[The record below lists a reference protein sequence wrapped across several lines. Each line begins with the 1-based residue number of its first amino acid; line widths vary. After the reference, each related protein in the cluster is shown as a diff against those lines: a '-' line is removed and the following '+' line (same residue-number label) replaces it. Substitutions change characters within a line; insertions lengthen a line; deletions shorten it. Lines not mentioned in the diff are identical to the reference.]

1 MLWEGPAFKNKLTI
15 GAQIIAVDGTAYSG
29 DRLKDAIKDA
39 KTTGA
44 AIELLVKNGDRY
56 RTVRIDYHDGL
67 RYPRLERDAGTP
79 ARLDQILAAKNR
91 LNVPRRTVRTARR
104 HRARCHRHRA
114 RTGARN
120 RRRAAGPSH
129 PHRVSNRQ
137 DAGRRARMLPP
148 GQIKS
153 CGATVR
159 AASESASW
167 ERHVPSDG
175 VLLLKRDLL
184 DQQIIDVHGRKV
196 VRVNDVELESTPINS
211 HLLLNVVAVDVGAR
225 GAVRR
230 LAKGVVPAFTLRALL
245 EKIPPRVI
253 PWQFVDLLETD
264 PARRVKLKIAYE
276 GLSKLHPA
284 DIADIVEDLPPAE
297 REAVFETID
306 EEVAAET
313 LEELDPDI
321 QVSIVES
328 LDKDRAADIVEEM
341 DPDAAA
347 DLLGDLP
354 EDHSG
359 EILKEMEPEERR
371 EVTQLLE
378 FGEHTAAG
386 RMTTEFI
393 AVSGNG
399 GRGRRDRGAEGVR
412 RQPRS
417 RGDDLPHR
425 APGQKL
431 VGSVPL
437 VKIAISSPAIQLSE
451 LSEPYIACAPDTPQD
466 EVAALF
472 DKYNL
477 ITLAVVDEHGRLA
490 GIITADD
497 VITMLR
503 HND

>member
-1 MLWEGPAFKNKLTI
+1 MSLVAL
-15 GAQIIAVDGTAYSG
+15 S
-29 DRLKDAIKDA
+29 
-39 KTTGA
+39 
-44 AIELLVKNGDRY
+44 ELLGA
-56 RTVRIDYHDGL
+56 TVR
-67 RYPRLERDAGTP
+67 DASG
-79 ARLDQILAAKNR
+79 
-91 LNVPRRTVRTARR
+91 TVRGRVREVAVAPQDHPTRIAYLIVRTNEGE
-104 HRARCHRHRA
+104 RAVPS
-114 RTGARN
+114 
-120 RRRAAGPSH
+120 AAL
-129 PHRVSNRQ
+129 R
-137 DAGRRARMLPP
+137 
-148 GQIKS
+148 S

-159 AASESASW
+159 TSDAAAAWEKYSA
-167 ERHVPSDG
+167 SDG

-196 VRVNDVELESTPINS
+196 VRVNDVELDSTPVNS
-211 HLLLNVVAVDVGAR
+211 HVVLNVVAVDVGAR
-225 GAVRR
+225 GAIRR
-230 LAKGVVPAFTLRALL
+230 LTKGMVPAFTLRGLL
-245 EKIPPRVI
+245 DRIPPRVI
-253 PWQFVDLLETD
+253 PWQYVDLLETD

-306 EEVAAET
+306 EEVAAEA
-313 LEELDPDI
+313 LEELDPKV

-328 LDKDRAADIVEEM
+328 LDSDRAADIVEEM

-354 EDHSG
+354 EDRTG
-359 EILKEMEPEERR
+359 KILQEMEPEERQ

-393 AVSGNG
+393 AVPETAVVDDAIEALKRFEGSREALATIYLT
-399 GRGRRDRGAEGVR
+399 GRGHRLAGA
-412 RQPRS
+412 
-417 RGDDLPHR
+417 
-425 APGQKL
+425 
-431 VGSVPL
+431 VPL
-437 VKIAISSPAIQLSE
+437 VKIATSSPAVRLSQ
-451 LSEPYIACAPDTPQD
+451 LSEPYVACTPDTPDD

-477 ITLAVVDEHGRLA
+477 ITLAVVDEHERLA

-503 HND
+503 HRH